1 MAMDL
6 SELRLD
12 SRLGRRALALAGLAV
27 AIVLVVAATP
37 QLLGPEVRHA
47 IDGLER
53 AQPAWLWLAA
63 VSFVGALLCN
73 AWAWRT
79 TILLCGGRIGWVNSV
94 AAYGIGSLANSA
106 MPARVGDAVRIGLF
120 SRAFDAEER
129 RERLWTTGGVFSAIG
144 AARAL
149 CLGALVVVAAALG
162 ALPMWPVLGLG
173 GLVVAALVAAFFAR
187 RRRAERAVAH
197 VLDAYRALG
206 CSPARGARTVAWV
219 ALATAARLAGV
230 AAIASALGVGSPF
243 VAAVIIVPALDV
255 AGIVPLTHGNLGIS
269 SGTMAVALQSR
280 GVGMTEAL
288 TAGIAL
294 HALETAASIVIG
306 GAGALWLARFRSPAM
321 RRRVVALAGATTS
334 IVLAYAF
341 TATVLVELV

>member
-6 SELRLD
+6 SELRRD
-12 SRLGRRALALAGLAV
+12 SRLGRRGLALAGLAV
-27 AIVLVVAATP
+27 TVVLVVAATP
-37 QLLGPEVRHA
+37 HLLGPEVRNA

-94 AAYGIGSLANSA
+94 AAYGIGSLVNSA

-120 SRAFDAEER
+120 SRAFDAER

-187 RRRAERAVAH
+187 RRSAERAVAH

-206 CSPARGARTVAWV
+206 RSPARGARTVAWV
-219 ALATAARLAGV
+219 ALATAGRLAGV

-243 VAAVIIVPALDV
+243 VAAAIIVPALDV
-255 AGIVPLTHGNLGIS
+255 AGIVPLTPGNLGIS

-294 HALETAASIVIG
+294 HALETSASIVIG
-306 GAGALWLARFRSPAM
+306 GAGALWLARFRSPTM